1 MSGQQSKADLIAER
15 QGNLPLPED
24 PPIASDWNST
34 DERTV
39 NVGSGGVEVDI
50 STGDASSTGMRE
62 PATRGSG
69 VRQDGGADMS
79 AVGRQGKEGLKD
91 LPKDATK

>member
-1 MSGQQSKADLIAER
+1 MSGQQSKADVIAER